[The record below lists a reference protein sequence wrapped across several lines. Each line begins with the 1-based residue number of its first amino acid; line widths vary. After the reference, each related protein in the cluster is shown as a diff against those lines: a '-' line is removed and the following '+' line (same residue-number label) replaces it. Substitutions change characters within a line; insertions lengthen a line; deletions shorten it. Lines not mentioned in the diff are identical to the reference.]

1 MADKFDLI
9 IETALKRYQGI
20 NFLIGDRVKVIE
32 KFFNS
37 DWAKNQPELKLERI
51 KGLIES
57 GDNIRVSAVKAI
69 RPATAQS
76 GHFQDVDGW
85 YVDIVREAAP
95 GLMMSNEVYTL
106 PDFLLELQDDGINLA
121 GDTPDSQKRDDNSNI
136 KPEVVKVDDAAE
148 LMTKQTRCEHPA
160 KEMPSDNVD
169 ISLVPAGKSYTGKYL
184 EG

>member
-1 MADKFDLI
+1 MANKFDLI
-9 IETALKRYQGI
+9 VETTLKRYQGI
-20 NFLIGDRVKVIE
+20 NFLIGDRVKLIE

-37 DWAKNQPELKLERI
+37 DWAKSQPALKLERI

-69 RPATAQS
+69 RPATAQT

-106 PDFLLELQDDGINLA
+106 PDFLLELLDDYPNLA
-121 GDTPDSQKRDDNSNI
+121 GDTPDSQKRADTSNI
-136 KPEVVKVDDAAE
+136 KPEDVDLDDPAG

-160 KEMPSDNVD
+160 KEMPGSNTD